1 MVDRG
6 TTTVEAVSTAITNAV
21 RAGLLAPG
29 QRLVESEFTDRLGVS
44 RSSVRE
50 AFRRLTA
57 DGLLMFEP
65 NRGVAVRHLSRREV
79 DNLFDIRQTLEALA
93 VRRALPSLSKAPKQ
107 MLAIQKA
114 MDEAVEAGELD
125 RFSDLN
131 RRFHALFSNGAD
143 NPTLTEMIGR
153 LGNSIYWLQ
162 FRVLVEPRHIW
173 ETNKQ
178 HRQLVEAVVAG
189 DVAVAE
195 ATIMMHVDTSRQLIQ
210 GLSDLHF
217 MSNRSFG

>member
-1 MVDRG
+1 MVDRGG

-21 RAGLLAPG
+21 RAGHLAPG
-29 QRLVESEFTDRLGVS
+29 QRLVESEFTNRLGVS

-57 DGLLMFEP
+57 DGLLVFEP

-79 DNLFDIRQTLEALA
+79 DNLFDIRMSLEALA
-93 VRRALPSLSKAPKQ
+93 VRRALPSLSHAPAPLLDMQ
-107 MLAIQKA
+107 QA
-114 MDEAVEAGELD
+114 MDEAVEAGALD
-125 RFSDLN
+125 RFSELN
-131 RRFHALFSNGAD
+131 RRFHALFSDAAD

-178 HRQLVEAVVAG
+178 HRQLVEAVIAG
-189 DVAVAE
+189 DVALAE
-195 ATIMMHVDTSRQLIQ
+195 ATIMGHVDLSRRLIQ
-210 GLSDLHF
+210 DLSDLHF
-217 MSNRSFG
+217 MVDRS